1 MRKILFLLLILIF
14 FIQYSFIDVMSSSS
28 AWGVDLISAFLIS
41 LWLKEGTQNK
51 LMWAFVAGLLVDYFS
66 SMNLGTYI
74 IIFIFLSIMV
84 ELYKTKFV
92 QSQKKIVMVFIAM
105 FFGQIFVDLVLF
117 IFMKSEIFFGRN
129 IDNVMFE
136 GINMFQYFVVKL
148 VMSIVGV
155 GVYKIIDYIY
165 EIAGKN
171 TLELK
176 IGVK

>member
-1 MRKILFLLLILIF
+1 MRKILFIFLILLF
-14 FIQYSFIDVMSSSS
+14 FIQYSFIDVVSSSN
-28 AWGVDLISAFLIS
+28 AWGVELISAFLIS

-51 LMWAFVAGLLVDYFS
+51 LVWAFIAGVLVDYFS

-92 QSQKKIVMVFIAM
+92 QSQKKIIMVFVAM
-105 FFGQIFVDLVLF
+105 FFGQIFVDLILF

-136 GINMFQYFVVKL
+136 GINIFHYFFVKL
-148 VMSIVGV
+148 IMSLVGV

-165 EIAGKN
+165 EISGKN